1 MLVRLFNVKQPFYFQ
16 ETVMSVDKQIE
27 TEVVLANAA
36 QMALS
41 IVREVLGNEASDSVN
56 GVEITDDVALSMI
69 SARLQNNMKIHLG
82 EHQ

>member
-1 MLVRLFNVKQPFYFQ
+1 
-16 ETVMSVDKQIE
+16 MSVDKQIE

-69 SARLQNNMKIHLG
+69 SARLQSNMKIQLG
-82 EHQ
+82 AHQ

>member
-1 MLVRLFNVKQPFYFQ
+1 
-16 ETVMSVDKQIE
+16 MSVDKQIE

-69 SARLQNNMKIHLG
+69 SVRLQSNMKIHLG

>member
-1 MLVRLFNVKQPFYFQ
+1 
-16 ETVMSVDKQIE
+16 MSVDKQIE

-36 QMALS
+36 QMALT

-69 SARLQNNMKIHLG
+69 SARLQSNMKIHLG

>member
-1 MLVRLFNVKQPFYFQ
+1 
-16 ETVMSVDKQIE
+16 MSVDKQIE

-69 SARLQNNMKIHLG
+69 SARLQGNMKIHLG

>member
-1 MLVRLFNVKQPFYFQ
+1 
-16 ETVMSVDKQIE
+16 MSVDKQIE

>member
-69 SARLQNNMKIHLG
+69 SARLQSNMKIHLG
-82 EHQ
+82 EYQ